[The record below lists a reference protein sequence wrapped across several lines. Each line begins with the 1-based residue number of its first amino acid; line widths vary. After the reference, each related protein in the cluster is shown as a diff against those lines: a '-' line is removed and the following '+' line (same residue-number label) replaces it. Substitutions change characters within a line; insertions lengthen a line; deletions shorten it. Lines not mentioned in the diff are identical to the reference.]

1 MAYNDDQ
8 KPTNLPAGKSTKR
21 KSADHL
27 PRYFRTQVNNK
38 FLSST
43 IDQLIQPGVAEKLS
57 GYFATPASRETTRT
71 LALSATILPPGTQAG
86 LAHRT
91 GRR

>member
-1 MAYNDDQ
+1 MAYNNDQ

-57 GYFATPASRETTRT
+57 GYFGRKEAKGYQKNDFYVGDVSKSRED
-71 LALSATILPPGTQAG
+71 
-86 LAHRT
+86 
-91 GRR
+91 